1 MRTTLKIVLPLIVSV
16 AVVSLLFAAYQVRTE
31 KRNLRNELARRAE
44 ILAESLQDNVEP
56 VLERGGP
63 NEAKNLQRLV
73 ARFGQR
79 EHLKGVAIYDTQG
92 FAIAITPGLPGV
104 FESQPDTAIHAA
116 QKDAGYGEFRT
127 VNAGDDVPAKP
138 MHVFAVPLHR
148 DAVPAGTLVLF
159 HDAGYINVQ
168 LQRTLRDALLNAI
181 IQTLLVSGL
190 AFVLVRWNFTRPLAR
205 TANWLRTLRT
215 GQPHAPPAPIQDEIF
230 KQLHREVTHLAKDL
244 NAARASAEEEARLRE
259 SHASLWTAE
268 RLRVSLRHKLQD
280 KHLFVVSNRE
290 PYLYV
295 HDEKDNAVK
304 VIVPASGVVTAIEP
318 VLLACDG
325 TWIAH
330 GSGSADR
337 EVSDKHDHQRVP
349 PDHPSYTLRR
359 VWLSAEEEKGYYQ
372 GFANE
377 GLWPL
382 CHIAHTRPVFRPEDW
397 VHYQRANRRFADA
410 VLQEMEGTESP
421 VLLAQDYHFALLPRM
436 VKEAR
441 PDARVAIFWHIPWP
455 NAEVFG
461 ICPYQREVVD
471 GLLGADLIGF
481 HIQQHCNNFLE
492 TVDRALEALTE
503 WDRFA
508 VNRQGHV
515 TRVRPYPISVAFPET
530 NGKFAANERKSAG
543 ELRAQI
549 CEELGIEGSLLGVG
563 VDRVD
568 YTKGIIERFRGIEHF
583 LESYSAYLHRF
594 TFVQIGA
601 PSRTD
606 ISRYKNFLDEVT
618 AEAERIN
625 GRFAAGRWKPIVLLK
640 KHHSHEEIAR
650 YYRAAS
656 VCVVTSLHDG
666 MNLVAKEFVA
676 ARDDNRGVLLLSTFA
691 GAAHELPDALL
702 VNPYDVQQV
711 SEGIHRAL
719 EMSEEEQVRRMERM
733 RGVVRERNVYQWAA
747 HLLSDVTELRIDL
760 PERPELSGAAASE
773 PSLHETAALFPGGD
787 GHEFPQKLPNRR

>member
-16 AVVSLLFAAYQVRTE
+16 AVVSMLFAAYQVRTE
-31 KRNLRNELARRAE
+31 RRNLRNDLSRRAE
-44 ILAESLQDNVEP
+44 ILAESLQETVEP
-56 VLERGGP
+56 LLDHGP
-63 NEAKNLQRLV
+63 NKNLQRIV

-79 EHLKGVAIYDTQG
+79 EHLKGVAIYDISGT
-92 FAIAITPGLPGV
+92 AIAITTGLPANV
-104 FESQPDTAIHAA
+104 QSRPAAATRAA
-116 QKDAGYGEFRT
+116 QRDEAYGEFLT
-127 VNAGDDVPAKP
+127 MDSAASGGEASPAP
-138 MHVFAVPLHR
+138 MHVFALPLHR
-148 DAVPAGTLVLF
+148 NGQSAGTLVLF
-159 HDAGYINVQ
+159 HDTSYIETQV
-168 LQRTLRDALLNAI
+168 QRTLRDALLTAT
-181 IQTLLVSGL
+181 IQTLLVSLL
-190 AFVLVRWNFTRPLAR
+190 AFVLVRWMFTAPLAR
-205 TANWLRTLRT
+205 TAKWLRTLRT
-215 GQPHAPPAPIQDEIF
+215 GQTHAPPMKPQGEIF
-230 KQLHREVTHLAKDL
+230 DQLHQEVTHLAKDL
-244 NAARASAEEEARLRE
+244 NAARATAEEEARLRN
-259 SHASLWTAE
+259 SNVSMWTAE
-268 RLRVSLRHKLQD
+268 RLRVSLRNKLQE
-280 KHLFVVSNRE
+280 KPLFVVSNRE
-290 PYLYV
+290 PYLNVYN
-295 HDEKDNAVK
+295 EKNNSIEI
-304 VIVPASGVVTAIEP
+304 IVPASGVVTAIEP
-318 VLLACDG
+318 VLVACDG

-337 EVSDKHDHQRVP
+337 EVSDAYDHQRVP
-349 PDHPSYTLRR
+349 PERPSYTLRR
-359 VWLSAEEEKGYYQ
+359 VWLSNEEEKGYYQ

-421 VLLAQDYHFALLPRM
+421 ILLAQDYHFALLPRM

-455 NAEVFG
+455 NPEVFG
-461 ICPYQREVVD
+461 ICPWQRELVD

-481 HIQQHCNNFLE
+481 HIQSHCNNFLE
-492 TVDRALEALTE
+492 TVDRAVEALTE

-515 TRVRPYPISVAFPET
+515 TRVRPYPISVAFAE
-530 NGKFAANERKSAG
+530 NGHTANESRNAG
-543 ELRAQI
+543 EERAALFG
-549 CEELGIEGSLLGVG
+549 ELGVEGSLLGVG

-583 LESYSAYLHRF
+583 LDLYPAYQHRF

-601 PSRTD
+601 PSRTEID
-606 ISRYKNFLDEVT
+606 RYKYFLEEVD

-625 GRFAAGRWKPIVLLK
+625 TRFQAGRWKPIVLLK

-656 VCVVTSLHDG
+656 ACLVTSLHDG

-676 ARDDNRGVLLLSTFA
+676 AREDERGVLILSTFA

-711 SEGIHRAL
+711 AEAIRRAL
-719 EMSEEEQVRRMERM
+719 EMPEEEQARRMQQM
-733 RGVVRERNVYQWAA
+733 RKNVREHNVYRWAA
-747 HLLSDVTELRIDL
+747 HLLSDLTEIRIDA
-760 PERPELSGAAASE
+760 PERIEVPL
-773 PSLHETAALFPGGD
+773 
-787 GHEFPQKLPNRR
+787 LP